1 MATSTP
7 DKRRKSLLATLFFA
21 DATASTVHALARD
34 MALVHNQDVSHD
46 VVRGDLTWL
55 REQGLVLY
63 TQDAGLITERGR
75 DVAKGAAP
83 WPGE

>member
-1 MATSTP
+1 MSTTP
-7 DKRRKSLLATLFFA
+7 DKRRKSLLASLFFA
-21 DATASTVHALARD
+21 DATASTVRNLARD
-34 MALVHNQDVSHD
+34 MALVHNVDVSHD

-55 REQGLVLY
+55 KEQGLVQY
-63 TQDAGLITERGR
+63 AQDAALITERGR